1 MFVRNDCKTFRFCS
15 SKCHKHFKMK
25 HNPRKMKLT
34 KTYRKAR
41 GKEMTLDSSF
51 DFEKKRN
58 TAVRYD
64 RDLWIKTVQAMQRV
78 AKIKAVRKERFH
90 KHRLAVQLRNR
101 QSTAEKEIARSQHL
115 VSMVPKLKQKKK
127 EEALF
132 KLKVKAKA
140 KVVVSSGGDAMES

>member
-58 TAVRYD
+58 VAVRYD

-78 AKIKAVRKERFH
+78 SKIKTVRKERFH
-90 KHRLAVQLRNR
+90 KHRLAAQVRNR

-115 VSMVPKLKQKKK
+115 VTQVPKMPQRLK
-127 EEALF
+127 EEA
-132 KLKVKAKA
+132 KLKTRIKAKA
-140 KVVVSSGGDAMES
+140 KVVFSKDGDA